1 MRDELHPAVADLLE
15 LASQRGW
22 LSYEELNNTLPDEMV
37 DPVRIDRLLVL
48 VDRTKVELVDEMEFR
63 ARLFRA
69 KRSGDAKSWTV
80 TTLSRQFRAMSVSGG
95 GRGGETEA
103 VRAKIN
109 AQHHGSTIGASASQA
124 ERDVA
129 EAAALDDE
137 TVRRD
142 LDDAIAGEES
152 TGRRIDDPVRMYLT
166 QMGSI
171 PLLTRDEEI
180 RLAKKIE
187 VTRMIFR
194 RRCLES
200 DYVIARAIET
210 LRQVDAGELP
220 FDRTMRISTAEEN
233 HKEKIA
239 QRIPANLGTLERLAQ
254 LNHEDWAE
262 VERLGAARG
271 SAAKVK
277 ALRARIASRRRRM
290 ATLTEEL
297 CLRTGR
303 IVPLM
308 RKLKSISIKMTELA
322 QEFERARKCKDADP
336 EDLAVMEE
344 ELGGLRSLVLEE
356 PGELAAR
363 MQAITTVFYEYEQA
377 KRDLSGGNLR
387 LVVSIAKKYRNRG
400 LSFLDVIQEGN
411 TGLMRAVD
419 KYEYQRGYK
428 FSTYATWWIRQAITR
443 AIADHARTIRIPVH
457 MIETMTKLRNIQ
469 KGMLQETGIEPTIE
483 ELAEKAGLPVAETR
497 RVMKISKHPVSLDRP
512 VGESEDSYFGD
523 FIEDT
528 SQSAPDE
535 SAAQDMLKQ
544 RIESVLKTLT
554 YREREII
561 KLRYGIGDG
570 YTYTLEEVGRIFKV
584 TRERVRQVEAKAI
597 RKLQH
602 PVRARKLQGFVDGS
616 TYRELRAEPA
626 RESNAG

>member
-15 LASQRGW
+15 LARQRGW

-48 VDRTKVELVDEMEFR
+48 VDRTQVELIDEMEFR

-69 KRSGDAKSWTV
+69 KRDGLDQVWTA
-80 TTLSRQFRAMSVSGG
+80 TTLARQFRAMSVAGG

-109 AQHHGSTIGASASQA
+109 AEHHGPAPDPSISQA

-137 TVRRD
+137 AVRRD
-142 LDDAIAGEES
+142 IDDAIAGEES

-210 LRQVDAGELP
+210 LKQVDAGELP

-239 QRIPANLGTLERLAQ
+239 ARIPANLGTIEPPGRAQ
-254 LNHEDWAE
+254 PRGLGGGRAPARVARHGDQDQ
-262 VERLGAARG
+262 GAAGADR
-271 SAAKVK
+271 
-277 ALRARIASRRRRM
+277 LPPRRM

-308 RKLKSISIKMTELA
+308 ASSS
-322 QEFERARKCKDADP
+322 
-336 EDLAVMEE
+336 
-344 ELGGLRSLVLEE
+344 RS
-356 PGELAAR
+356 
-363 MQAITTVFYEYEQA
+363 
-377 KRDLSGGNLR
+377 
-387 LVVSIAKKYRNRG
+387 
-400 LSFLDVIQEGN
+400 
-411 TGLMRAVD
+411 
-419 KYEYQRGYK
+419 
-428 FSTYATWWIRQAITR
+428 
-443 AIADHARTIRIPVH
+443 
-457 MIETMTKLRNIQ
+457 
-469 KGMLQETGIEPTIE
+469 
-483 ELAEKAGLPVAETR
+483 R
-497 RVMKISKHPVSLDRP
+497 RR
-512 VGESEDSYFGD
+512 
-523 FIEDT
+523 
-528 SQSAPDE
+528 
-535 SAAQDMLKQ
+535 
-544 RIESVLKTLT
+544 
-554 YREREII
+554 
-561 KLRYGIGDG
+561 
-570 YTYTLEEVGRIFKV
+570 
-584 TRERVRQVEAKAI
+584 
-597 RKLQH
+597 
-602 PVRARKLQGFVDGS
+602 
-616 TYRELRAEPA
+616 
-626 RESNAG
+626 